1 MTMNLFTAM
10 EISASGLNAERVRM
24 NALASNLANART
36 TRTPEGG
43 PYKRID
49 PVFEAVPAEQR
60 LTELEDTNTQGGVYM
75 VEVPTIRQDPNDPQL
90 MYEPTHPDADE
101 RGFVRLPNVNV
112 VEEMVNLITASR
124 SYEAGVTVMQTLKTM
139 AQSALNIGA

>member
-1 MTMNLFTAM
+1 MNLFTAM
-10 EISASGLNAERVRM
+10 EVTASGLSAERVRM

-49 PVFEAVPAEQR
+49 PVFQAVPIENRLAEVQR
-60 LTELEDTNTQGGVYM
+60 SETQGGVYM
-75 VEVPTIRQDPNDPQL
+75 VEVPNIRQDQSAPQLIYDPQ
-90 MYEPTHPDADE
+90 HPDADA
-101 RGFVRLPNVNV
+101 RGFVSLPNVNV

-124 SYEAGVTVMQTLKTM
+124 SYEAGVTVMQTLKGM
-139 AQSALNIGA
+139 AQSALSIGA

>member
-1 MTMNLFTAM
+1 MMNLFTAM
-10 EISASGLNAERVRM
+10 EVTASGLNAERIRM

-49 PVFEAVPAEQR
+49 PVFQAVPAEKR
-60 LTELEDTNTQGGVYM
+60 LLELQTSRTKGGVYM
-75 VEVPTIRQDPNDPQL
+75 VEVPSIRQDPDAPQL
-90 MYEPTHPDADE
+90 IYDPSHPDADE
-101 RGFVRLPNVNV
+101 QGFVRMPNVNV

-124 SYEAGVTVMQTLKTM
+124 SYEAGVTVMQTLKGM
-139 AQSALNIGA
+139 AQSALSIGA

>member
-10 EISASGLNAERVRM
+10 EVTASGLNAERVRM

-36 TRTPEGG
+36 TRTPAGG

-49 PVFEAVPAEQR
+49 PVFQAVPAEQR
-60 LTELEDTNTQGGVYM
+60 LPELEATRTKGGVYM
-75 VEVPTIRQDPNDPQL
+75 VEVPLIRQDPNEPQL
-90 MYEPTHPDADE
+90 IYDPTHPDADE
-101 RGFVRLPNVNV
+101 RGFVKMPNVNV

-124 SYEAGVTVMQTLKTM
+124 SYEAGVTVMQTLKGM
-139 AQSALNIGA
+139 AQSALSIGA

>member
-1 MTMNLFTAM
+1 MNLFSAM
-10 EISASGLNAERVRM
+10 EVAASGLGAERVRM

-49 PVFEAVPAEQR
+49 PVFQAVPIEDRLAEVQR
-60 LTELEDTNTQGGVYM
+60 GETQGGVYM
-75 VEVPTIRQDPNDPQL
+75 VEVPNIRQDQSAPQLIYDPQ
-90 MYEPTHPDADE
+90 HPDADA
-101 RGFVRLPNVNV
+101 RGFVSLPNVNV

-124 SYEAGVTVMQTLKTM
+124 SYEAGVTVMQTLKGM
-139 AQSALNIGA
+139 AQSALSIGA

>member
-1 MTMNLFTAM
+1 MGLLSAV
-10 EISASGLNAERVRM
+10 EVAASGLGAERVRM

-49 PVFEAVPAEQR
+49 PVFQAVPIEDRLAEVQR
-60 LTELEDTNTQGGVYM
+60 GETQGGVYM
-75 VEVPTIRQDPNDPQL
+75 VEVPNIRQDQSAPQLIYDPQ
-90 MYEPTHPDADE
+90 HPDADA
-101 RGFVRLPNVNV
+101 RGFVSLPNVNV

-124 SYEAGVTVMQTLKTM
+124 SYEAGVTVMQTLKGM
-139 AQSALNIGA
+139 AQSALSIGA

>member
-1 MTMNLFTAM
+1 MNLFSAM
-10 EISASGLNAERVRM
+10 EVTASGLSAERVRM

-49 PVFEAVPAEQR
+49 PVFQAVPIEDRLSEVQR
-60 LTELEDTNTQGGVYM
+60 GETQGGVFM
-75 VEVPTIRQDPNDPQL
+75 VEVPNIRQDQSAPQLIYDPQ
-90 MYEPTHPDADE
+90 HPDADA
-101 RGFVRLPNVNV
+101 RGFVSLPNVNV

-124 SYEAGVTVMQTLKTM
+124 SYEAGVTVMQTLKGM
-139 AQSALNIGA
+139 AQSALSIGA